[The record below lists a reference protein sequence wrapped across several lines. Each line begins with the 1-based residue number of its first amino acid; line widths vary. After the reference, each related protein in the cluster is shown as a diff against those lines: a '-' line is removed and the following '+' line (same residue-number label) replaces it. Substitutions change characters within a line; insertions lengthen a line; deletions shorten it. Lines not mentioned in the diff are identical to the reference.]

1 MTIANMRAIENT
13 RITSQAAESRRRG
26 RWQEKNAEFLQAR
39 QERQEVRQERQ
50 DRVPP
55 CIETTSDMRSLHSQT
70 DVCHAPHA
78 KVELFLDVLQVI
90 LEDEVEFVVFV
101 ELTDL
106 GRDFGSHRRR
116 SCPGRILDNHRPTAV
131 P

>member
-1 MTIANMRAIENT
+1 MRAIKNT

-55 CIETTSDMRSLHSQT
+55 CIETNFRYAEPPQPNRCLPRSSRQGG
-70 DVCHAPHA
+70 
-78 KVELFLDVLQVI
+78 
-90 LEDEVEFVVFV
+90 VVP
-101 ELTDL
+101 
-106 GRDFGSHRRR
+106 RR
-116 SCPGRILDNHRPTAV
+116 SPGDLRGRGGVRGLRGVD
-131 P
+131 